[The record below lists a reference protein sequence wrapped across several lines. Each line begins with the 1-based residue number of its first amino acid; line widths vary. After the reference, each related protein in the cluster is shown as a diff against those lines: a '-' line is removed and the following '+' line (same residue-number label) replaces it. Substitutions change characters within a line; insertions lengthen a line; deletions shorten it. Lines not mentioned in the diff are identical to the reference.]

1 MALMTPM
8 LTTIESFDATKGQ
21 KVSFIVTSG
30 DQVVKNRIT
39 VRNNSTNEIIYQNT
53 IETFELEN
61 EIPANVLSNDG
72 YYNCYINTYNIND
85 DISANSNTVAFYCLN
100 SATLTFTNIP
110 PDGVISSTE
119 YKFSVLYQ
127 QAQHELLN
135 GLYFRLYDES
145 ETLLQ
150 SSELITSSFTPP
162 LQLSYSFSGLEDNK
176 IYKIQA
182 VATTINGSSVE
193 TPMTQFLVRYS
204 YDASFFQ
211 IVLEN
216 KCREGYIYV
225 ESHLVSVDGEQHGGK
240 WGDSVLALSGQNYV
254 EWSQGFS
261 FFSDSFVFMKWWLP
275 MLRGT
280 TDILMSEDKSTRIE
294 IAYKRGIPPYETE
307 PKDYIEVTGF
317 KNEEQYMLL
326 RSNYLDIQNNNSLL
340 MSYVK
345 INGNNYDIRF
355 AKIDT
360 DGYNIIWNGESDAY
374 WTYETRVQWNL
385 DYPSAELIH
394 SNYIVWNG
402 DSNTEYN
409 RITDLYF
416 NDQPE
421 LEEAITGQQFYRP
434 QEGAYITDYITKNS
448 VVDDVYITR
457 NVNEEFTTD
466 ILTWTAGTVFHASM
480 NGNLSAGNIEYIT
493 DNISNIKIKRRTVG
507 ELDWITV
514 YNQVVTQPIDL
525 SFNIQDSFVPSGKD
539 FEYAIVPCINNTE
552 QVYYTS
558 QVHSYFDG
566 VFVSELDRSAHL
578 MNFMKLYSNVS
589 YNQDNI
595 TQDIGILKPFNQVYP
610 TIIQNSKTN
619 FRSLTV
625 SGDILDNDYGFDA
638 NEINDI
644 KDKWMSFLTNGR
656 IKFVKDWNGDIIM
669 GKITTPPSFTYKN
682 NTSMIIPTISFVIT
696 EQGKYNNVDDL
707 RRNGYLD

>member
-1 MALMTPM
+1 MALTTPM

-21 KVSFIVTSG
+21 KVSFVVTSG

-39 VRNNSTNEIIYQNT
+39 VRNNSTNEIVYQNT
-53 IETFELEN
+53 VETFELEN
-61 EIPANVLSNDG
+61 EIPANVLSNGG

-110 PDGVISSTE
+110 PDGVIPSTE

-193 TPMTQFLVRYS
+193 TPMTQFSVRYS

-216 KCREGYIYV
+216 KCHEGYIYV

-240 WGDSVLALSGQNYV
+240 WGDSILALSGQDYV

-394 SNYIVWNG
+394 SNYIIWNG

-421 LEEAITGQQFYRP
+421 LEEVITGQQFYRP
-434 QEGAYITDYITKNS
+434 QEGVYITDYITKNS

-466 ILTWTAGTVFHASM
+466 IPTWTAGTVFHASM

-493 DNISNIKIKRRTVG
+493 ENISNIKIKRRTVG

-525 SFNIQDSFVPSGKD
+525 NFNIQDAFVPSGKD

-566 VFVSELDRSAHL
+566 VFVSELDRPAHL

-625 SGDILDNDYGFDA
+625 SGDILDNDYGFNP

-644 KDKWMSFLTNGR
+644 KDKWMTFLTNGR

-696 EQGKYNNVDDL
+696 EQGKYNNIDDL